1 MRTDLVADV
10 RDLVG
15 RLAQAANGRDLT
27 YMEVCGTHTM
37 AIARHGLRQL
47 LPRNVR
53 LVSGPGCPVC
63 VTAIGDLDRAVAV
76 ARLPEVTLT
85 TFGDLMRVP
94 ASRTTLAEERA
105 AGADIHVVYSALEA
119 VDIAEALP
127 ERQVVFI
134 GIGFE
139 TTAPTV
145 AAAVIAARR
154 RDVRNF
160 SVLSLHKT
168 MPAPLRALLDSGET
182 PLDGFVLPG
191 HVSVITGARAY
202 GFLADQ
208 YGVGG
213 VVAGFEPDDVV
224 RALLMLAEQQCPA
237 IDIEYTRAV
246 RPDGN
251 VVAQRIIEQVFE
263 PCDAVW
269 RGLGAIPASGLTLA
283 PDFADYDAARRF
295 PVDPGAPVEP
305 AGCRCGEVLRGLVEP
320 HDCSL
325 FGTRCTPQAPVGAC
339 MVSSEGACAAYYRF
353 REAG

>member
-10 RDLVG
+10 RGLVG

-127 ERQVVFI
+127 DRQVGFI
-134 GIGFE
+134 GIGCE

>member
-10 RDLVG
+10 RGLVG

>member
-15 RLAQAANGRDLT
+15 RLAQAASGRDLT

>member
-127 ERQVVFI
+127 DRQVGFI
-134 GIGFE
+134 GIGCE